1 MIQVKLKELQKILK
15 LKLVTKITNT
25 DRKIR
30 GGYASD
36 LLSWVMA
43 HAKENDV
50 WITIQSH
57 QNIVAVASLLNLA
70 AIIVAENVNIEEN
83 TLKKAEEENIPIYS
97 SERSVYEICG
107 ILYNTLSKESK

>member
-1 MIQVKLKELQKILK
+1 MDLKTMQDLLA
-15 LKLVTKITNT
+15 LKLVTKITNL
-25 DRKIR
+25 DRKVK

-43 HAKENDV
+43 HAKEDEV

-70 AIIVAENVNIEEN
+70 AIIVAENVTVGEDTI
-83 TLKKAEEENIPIYS
+83 KKAEAENIAIYS
-97 SERSVYEICG
+97 SEKSIFELCG
-107 ILYNTLSKESK
+107 ILYNLLLSET

>member
-1 MIQVKLKELQKILK
+1 MKLDEVQDILK
-15 LKLVTKITNT
+15 LKLVTKTTNI
-25 DRKIR
+25 DREIR

-57 QNIVAVASLLNLA
+57 QNVVAVASLLNLS
-70 AIIVAENVNIEEN
+70 AIIIAEDALIDDN
-83 TLKKAEEENIPIYS
+83 TIKKAEQENIPIYS
-97 SERSVYEICG
+97 SDKSIYEVCG
-107 ILYNTLSKESK
+107 ILYNLLSKESG

>member
-1 MIQVKLKELQKILK
+1 MNLKELQAILD
-15 LKLVTKITNT
+15 LKLVTKITNA

-30 GGYASD
+30 SGYASD

-70 AIIVAENVNIEEN
+70 AIIIAEDVSIEDS
-83 TLKKAEEENIPIYS
+83 TLKKAEDENLPIYS
-97 SERSVYEICG
+97 SGKSVYEICG
-107 ILYNTLSKESK
+107 ILYNLLSKESE

>member
-1 MIQVKLKELQKILK
+1 MNLKEMQEILN
-15 LKLVTKITNT
+15 LKLVTKSTNL
-25 DRKIR
+25 DRKVR

-43 HAKENDV
+43 HAKENEV

-83 TLKKAEEENIPIYS
+83 TIKKAEEENIPIYS
-97 SERSVYEICG
+97 SEKSIFELCG
-107 ILYNTLSKESK
+107 ILYNLLSRESK

>member
-1 MIQVKLKELQKILK
+1 VKLNEIQEILD
-15 LKLVTKITNT
+15 LKLVTKITNL
-25 DRKIR
+25 DKNIR

-70 AIIVAENVNIEEN
+70 AIIVAEDVSIEEN
-83 TLKKAEEENIPIYS
+83 TLKKAEAENIPIYS
-97 SERSVYEICG
+97 SEKSVYELCG
-107 ILYNTLSKESK
+107 ILYNLLSRESE